1 MTQMKALRQIPP
13 VHEVLERPELAGMET
28 VLAQPFAVRML
39 NDVIGELRER
49 IRGEDAEF
57 TRDVLASGIAVELK
71 RRIETFL
78 TPSLR
83 PLINATG
90 VVLHTNL
97 GRAPLPPEAMD
108 HARKVSAA
116 YSNLEFDIAAGRR
129 GKRDSHVSNL
139 LSELLGCEAAIVVNN
154 NAAAVLLVLNALAEG
169 GEVLVSRGEEIEIG
183 GSFRIPE
190 IMAKSGA
197 RLREI
202 GTTNRTR
209 IEDYESAIGPDTRL
223 MLRVHRSNF
232 TIVGFTERPSLA
244 EFAELG
250 HRSGIPTFEDLGS
263 GCIADLAATGIA
275 DEPRPQES
283 IGNGIDLVCF
293 SGDKLLGGPQAGIIA
308 GRKSLLDRA
317 RRNPLFRALRV
328 DKLTLGVLEW
338 VLLANLR
345 GESKRIPIWRMLSA
359 PESEIRD
366 RAEALARRAD
376 HEAVAPVPLTSV
388 VGGGSVP
395 EGKIPSWGLS
405 LSLDRLS
412 PVELERRLRQSTCP
426 VIVRIEEDR
435 VLLDLRTVARD
446 EEDSLLAT
454 VAEALAH

>member
-1 MTQMKALRQIPP
+1 
-13 VHEVLERPELAGMET
+13 MEA
-28 VLAQPFAVRML
+28 VLAQPFATRML

-49 IRGEDAEF
+49 IRKEDTEF
-57 TRDVLASGIAVELK
+57 TREALASGIALELK
-71 RRIETFL
+71 GRIETFL

-97 GRAPLPPEAMD
+97 GRAPLPPEALD
-108 HARKVSAA
+108 HVRNVSAA
-116 YSNLEFDIAAGRR
+116 YCNLEFDTATSQR
-129 GKRDSHVSNL
+129 GKRDSHVSGL
-139 LSELLGCEAAIVVNN
+139 LSALLGCEAAIVVNN

-169 GEVLVSRGEEIEIG
+169 GDVLVSRGEEIEIG
-183 GSFRIPE
+183 GAFRIPE
-190 IMAKSGA
+190 VMAKSGA

-209 IEDYESAIGPDTRL
+209 IEDYESAIGADTRL
-223 MLRVHRSNF
+223 MLRVHPSNF
-232 TIVGFTERPSLA
+232 TIVGFTERPALA

-250 HRSGIPTFEDLGS
+250 RRSGIPTFEDLGS

-275 DEPRPQES
+275 DEPRPQQS
-283 IGNGIDLVCF
+283 IELGIDLVCF

-308 GRKSLLDRA
+308 GRKTLLDQV
-317 RRNPLFRALRV
+317 RRNALFRALRV
-328 DKLTLGVLEW
+328 DKLTLAALEW
-338 VLLANLR
+338 VLLSNLR
-345 GESKRIPIWRMLSA
+345 GDSNRIPIWRMLAA

-376 HEAVAPVPLTSV
+376 DEDVAPVALKSV

-395 EGKIPSWGLS
+395 DAEIPSWGLS
-405 LSLDRLS
+405 LTPDRLT
-412 PVELERRLRQSTCP
+412 PAELERRLRQSTRP

-454 VAEALAH
+454 LAEALAR